1 MTQSFPHGESSGSSA
16 SQLERRRTDRD
27 PGAASKTNNGERFRP
42 AITGFVLMDSS
53 QNVVAFNSEA
63 VKILCYPDIP
73 SNGPGLAALAA
84 FLAGRIR
91 SLLFNHWPDDHQSS
105 GVTAFKSGRRLYFC
119 RVFDLAGGAKGCAA
133 ATLALLMERSSAEL
147 TSISEVV
154 RQFNLSS
161 REREAV
167 EYLLMGLTSKEIS
180 DRMKISVNTVK
191 AFLRL
196 IMVKMGVCTRSG
208 IAGKIVTG
216 CLANGFSPAPLD
228 DASLHSNEGRRERQ
242 DAGLRARTN
251 RRTNLKV
258 DSSRA

>member
-1 MTQSFPHGESSGSSA
+1 MTQSSLHGESPGSDV
-16 SQLERRRTDRD
+16 SQLERRRTDRG
-27 PGAASKTNNGERFRP
+27 PGAASKTNKGGHFHA

-53 QNVVAFNSEA
+53 HNVIASNPEA
-63 VKILCYPDIP
+63 VKVLCYPDAP
-73 SNGPGLAALAA
+73 PNGTGLAA
-84 FLAGRIR
+84 FLADRVR
-91 SLLFNHWPDDHQSS
+91 SRVFNRWPDDHQSS

-119 RVFDLAGGAKGCAA
+119 RRFDLAGGAKSCAG
-133 ATLALLMERSSAEL
+133 ATLALLLERSSSEL
-147 TSISEVV
+147 TSMSEVV

-208 IAGKIVTG
+208 IVGKIVTG
-216 CLANGFSPAPLD
+216 CLANGFSPPPLD
-228 DASLHSNEGRRERQ
+228 GASLHSNEGRREPQ

-251 RRTNLKV
+251 RRA
-258 DSSRA
+258 S